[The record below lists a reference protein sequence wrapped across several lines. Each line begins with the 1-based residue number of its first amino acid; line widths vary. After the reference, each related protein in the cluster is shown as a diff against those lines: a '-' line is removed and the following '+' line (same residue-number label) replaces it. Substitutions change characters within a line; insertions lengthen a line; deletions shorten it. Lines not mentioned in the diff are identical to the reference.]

1 MTLDEARALV
11 GSPLWPKV
19 RDRFLATGEFAL
31 YPKGDYRRI
40 EYLDDDMRRSVS
52 LWLEALDHAAE
63 WRTVVDGERVRE
75 LSRRYRGV
83 YPEVFRYQAYFAGLA
98 ADDRAG
104 RVKRLLKLRFPDAY
118 SFCFEEELQDAAA
131 ETKDI

>member
-1 MTLDEARALV
+1 MTMDEARDLV
-11 GSPLWPKV
+11 ASPLWPKV

-31 YPKGDYRRI
+31 YPKGDFRRV
-40 EYLDDDMRRSVS
+40 EYLDDETRSAVS
-52 LWLEALDHAAE
+52 LWMEALEHAEE
-63 WRTVVDGERVRE
+63 WKKVVDGEKVRD
-75 LSRRYRGV
+75 LAKRYRGA

-118 SFCFEEELQDAAA
+118 AFCFE
-131 ETKDI
+131 